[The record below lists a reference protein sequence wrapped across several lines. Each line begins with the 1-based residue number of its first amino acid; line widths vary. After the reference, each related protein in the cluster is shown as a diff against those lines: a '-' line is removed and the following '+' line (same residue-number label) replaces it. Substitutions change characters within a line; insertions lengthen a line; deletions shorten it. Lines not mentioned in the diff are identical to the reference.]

1 MGYLLPR
8 YISNSD
14 QSISRTMANSS
25 SIISGIPDAIL
36 RLGTETR
43 FCGVVDSIGQM
54 LYFRYREDV
63 PEPFFPEIE
72 VEKDMV
78 QAVAKMQSNER
89 KTNLLGYVKYCVIS
103 LEKIVRAIIPYGE
116 FFVLISFD
124 GSTSNLDSLI
134 REQVIPLLIGRR
146 STLA

>member
-1 MGYLLPR
+1 
-8 YISNSD
+8 
-14 QSISRTMANSS
+14 MANSS
-25 SIISGIPDAIL
+25 SIISGISDAVL

-43 FCGVVDSIGQM
+43 FCSVVDSIGKI

-63 PEPFFPEIE
+63 PELFFPEIE

-78 QAVAKMQSNER
+78 QAIAKMQTNER
-89 KTNLLGYVKYCVIS
+89 KTNLLGHVKYCVIS
-103 LEKIVRAIIPYGE
+103 FEKIVRAIIPFEE
-116 FFVLISFD
+116 FFALISFD

-134 REQVIPLLIGRR
+134 REQVIPLLISRR